1 MKTVIWSQ
9 AAELDLADI
18 VDFIAIDN
26 LTAAMELAQLIVSA
40 VENNLP
46 DQPHMG
52 RPGRAHGTRELV
64 VHKNY
69 IVIYRATESQ
79 IQVLAVMHAARFFPA
94 NG

>member
-1 MKTVIWSQ
+1 MKTVIWSP

-18 VDFIAIDN
+18 VDFIAVDN
-26 LTAAMELAQLIVSA
+26 LAAAMELAQLIVSA
-40 VENNLP
+40 VEKNLP

-52 RPGRAHGTRELV
+52 RPGRVHGTRELV

-69 IVIYRATESQ
+69 IVIYRTTKNEIQ
-79 IQVLAVMHAARFFPA
+79 ILAVMHAARFFPA

>member
-1 MKTVIWSQ
+1 MNTVIWSP

-40 VENNLP
+40 VEKNLP

-52 RPGRAHGTRELV
+52 RPGRVHGTRELV

-69 IVIYRATESQ
+69 IVIYRAAESE